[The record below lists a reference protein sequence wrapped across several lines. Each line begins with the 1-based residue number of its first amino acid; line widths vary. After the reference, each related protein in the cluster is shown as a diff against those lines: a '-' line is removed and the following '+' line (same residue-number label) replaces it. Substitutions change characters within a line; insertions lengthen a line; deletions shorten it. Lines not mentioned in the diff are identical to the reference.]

1 MTSPRIMGVVN
12 VTPDSFSDGGLY
24 FDSAQ
29 AIAHGE
35 ELFDEGA
42 HFVDVGG
49 ESTRPYADTVS
60 EEEEL
65 LRVVPVISQLSR
77 FGRVSVDT
85 RRESV
90 ARAAVAAGATLIND
104 ISATLA
110 PVAGELGVGWVAMH
124 MKGDPKTMQMAPFYE
139 NVVMEVREHLI
150 RKVEEG
156 VHHGVR
162 EIYIDPGIGFG
173 KTARHNLQLLRDL
186 SSLTSLG
193 VPVLV
198 GTSRKRFL
206 SRLSQVEFAD
216 PPSAAD
222 RMEHTLATSAWCL
235 KAGVDVVRVHEVKE
249 NVQLMKLAEASSM
262 ARDNCLISRSDPA

>member
-1 MTSPRIMGVVN
+1 MGVVN

-24 FDSAQ
+24 LDPAQ

-42 HFVDVGG
+42 DFVDVGG
-49 ESTRPYADTVS
+49 ESTRPYAETVS

-77 FGRVSVDT
+77 MGRVSVDT

-90 ARAAVAAGATLIND
+90 ARAAVAVGATLIND

-124 MKGDPKTMQMAPFYE
+124 MKGDPKTMQVAPSYVD
-139 NVVMEVREHLI
+139 VVAEVRDHLI
-150 RKVEEG
+150 RKIEEG
-156 VHHGVR
+156 VHHGVG

-173 KTARHNLQLLRDL
+173 KTARHNLLLLRNL
-186 SSLTSLG
+186 TSLTSIG

-206 SRLSQVEFAD
+206 SRLSESELAD
-216 PPSAAD
+216 PPPASD

-235 KAGVDVVRVHEVKE
+235 KAGVNVVRVHEVKE
-249 NVQLMKLAEASSM
+249 NVQLVRLAEASGM
-262 ARDNCLISRSDPA
+262 AREKCLLPQSGQA